1 MLVSIRA
8 SQRTL
13 SPTQP
18 TVYTCKWHIRWLS
31 RRRCTFAV
39 ISKPPVKG
47 GNNMKT
53 KKLFSIFITLAF
65 LLTACGQGTAAPAPV
80 TQTPVV
86 TQPPT
91 NIPTQTATPYFM
103 PLGPTSPPSPTAMPP
118 YPTASVVKANAVAFI
133 GRHNI
138 NSLDT
143 SLWVANV
150 DGSGERKLVEITYN
164 EKDGWTNNPL
174 LRWSPDG
181 NWISYIA
188 LHELWIVSRD
198 GSEKR
203 KFLSLPETRE
213 FFIYVWSPDSSKIAY
228 LETVVGKSTV
238 TPTPGPDNGMA
249 PYLVGVIDI
258 ATGNVSELSSFEA
271 NAGIPILLWS
281 PNGRNLLFIKDYS
294 LVLLEVATHKIVKTI
309 KRGCGLERGL
319 SWSPNGR
326 WFSYTDNGVGG
337 FNPTWICV
345 NSATGGLIQTIRV
358 DSTSFNP
365 VWDKTGNYIYF
376 LASKIDLTRKSDWL
390 IDERLIRYDVRTQ
403 KTESLLSLKELQ
415 QPNSYIRSLSIS
427 PDGNTLML
435 QSESSQTK
443 FDLIFVDVQSLAT
456 IKFNLDL
463 ESPPDLFFRI
473 NPVWSPDNHNV
484 IFYFYRRFYSLNRQT
499 GKVSIISGD
508 HPTENWAVSPITTT
522 P

>member
-1 MLVSIRA
+1 
-8 SQRTL
+8 
-13 SPTQP
+13 
-18 TVYTCKWHIRWLS
+18 
-31 RRRCTFAV
+31 
-39 ISKPPVKG
+39 
-47 GNNMKT
+47 MKT
-53 KKLFSIFITLAF
+53 RIIFSSFFIFIF
-65 LLTACGQGTAAPAPV
+65 ILTACGQGTTAPAPV
-80 TQTPVV
+80 TQTPVA

-91 NIPTQTATPYFM
+91 DIPTQTALPTIASFGSTYPTPI
-103 PLGPTSPPSPTAMPP
+103 P
-118 YPTASVVKANAVAFI
+118 YPTASVVKSNAVAFI
-133 GRHNI
+133 GRDNI

-143 SLWVANV
+143 SLWIANV

-188 LHELWIVSRD
+188 SHELWIVSRD

-203 KFLSLPETRE
+203 KLLSLPETRE
-213 FFIYVWSPDSSKIAY
+213 FFKYAWSPDSSKIAY
-228 LETVVGKSTV
+228 LETVGGKSTV
-238 TPTPGPDNGMA
+238 TPTPGPDMGLA
-249 PYLVGVIDI
+249 PYLVGMIDI
-258 ATGNVSELSSFEA
+258 ETGKISELSSFEA
-271 NAGIPILLWS
+271 NAGIPVLLWS
-281 PNGRNLLFIKDYS
+281 PNGRDLLFIKDYS
-294 LVLLEVATHKIVKTI
+294 LVIFDVTANKVVKTI

-319 SWSPNGR
+319 SWSPNGK

-345 NSATGGLIQTIRV
+345 NSATGDSIQTVRV
-358 DSTSFNP
+358 DSTSHNP
-365 VWDKTGNYIYF
+365 IWDKTGNYLYF

-390 IDERLIRYDVRTQ
+390 IDNRLMRYDVRAQ

-415 QPNSYIRSLSIS
+415 QPNSYMRPLSIS

-443 FDLIFVDVQSLAT
+443 YDLIFVDVQSLAT
-456 IKFNLDL
+456 TKFNLDL
-463 ESPPDLFFRI
+463 ESPPDLFFQI

-484 IFYFYRRFYSLNRQT
+484 IFYFYRSFYSLNRQT

-508 HPTENWAVSPITTT
+508 HPTENWAVSPVATT